1 MAFPLN
7 ATDGQKATANNIVY
21 SYSTSTNSWRRD
33 LTNIIDRLT
42 LVGTYEST
50 NTTNGTLVVYGGVGI
65 DKNLNVGGDLQVDGD
80 FTVGGQVT
88 LSPAGSDVYI
98 QPSID
103 GTVVIFPSAYGNI
116 DNMIVGATT
125 PKIGY
130 FTDLVVES
138 TVTSTSPFDG
148 ALTVA
153 GGAGV
158 VKDLYVGGLIYG
170 TLAGSTSTDTGGNP
184 WQIVSAD
191 YLAINKDRLF
201 ISTTVTAV
209 TVTLPATPTFGD
221 FVEFIDYAGS
231 FGVNTAT
238 IARNSELIMGI
249 PEDLIIDFA
258 GAANTL
264 IYAGPAEG
272 WKLGAII

>member
-1 MAFPLN
+1 MAFPLIP
-7 ATDGQKATANNIVY
+7 TDGQKATINNIVY

-33 LTNIIDRLT
+33 LTNLIDRLT

-80 FTVGGQVT
+80 FSAGGQIT

-103 GTVVIFPSAYGNI
+103 GTVVIFPSAYGSI
-116 DNMIVGATT
+116 DNMVIGGTT

-138 TVTSTSPFDG
+138 SATSTTPFDG

-153 GGAGV
+153 GGVGI
-158 VKDLYVGGLIYG
+158 VKDLYVGGTIYG
-170 TLAGSTSTDTGGNP
+170 TLSSTSTTGTP
-184 WQIVSAD
+184 WQIIETNYTAT
-191 YLAINKDRLF
+191 NRDRLF

-249 PEDLIIDFA
+249 PEDLIVDFA

-264 IYAGPAEG
+264 IYAGPDEG
-272 WKLGAII
+272 WRLGALI

>member
-7 ATDGQKATANNIVY
+7 PTDGQKATANNIVY

-80 FTVGGQVT
+80 FTAGGQIT

-116 DNMIVGATT
+116 DNMIIGGTT

-130 FTDLVVES
+130 FTDLVVEDTTPS
-138 TVTSTSPFDG
+138 TDPLTG

-153 GGAGV
+153 GGTGIV
-158 VKDLYVGGLIYG
+158 GDLYVGGTIYG
-170 TLAGSTSTDTGGNP
+170 TISSTSTIGTP
-184 WQIVSAD
+184 WQIIETNYTAT
-191 YLAINKDRLF
+191 NRDRLF
-201 ISTTVTAV
+201 ISTTATEI
-209 TVTLPATPTFGD
+209 TVTLPATPTLGD
-221 FVEFIDYAGS
+221 FVQFIDYAGS
-231 FGVNTAT
+231 FAVNTAT
-238 IARNSELIMGI
+238 IARNNELIMGI

-264 IYAGPAEG
+264 IYSGSDEG

>member
-80 FTVGGQVT
+80 FTAGGQIT

-116 DNMIVGATT
+116 DNMIIGGTT

-138 TVTSTSPFDG
+138 TAISSNPTQG

-153 GGAGV
+153 GGTGIAG
-158 VKDLYVGGLIYG
+158 DLHVGGTIYG
-170 TLAGSTSTDTGGNP
+170 TISSTSTTGTP
-184 WQIVSAD
+184 WQIIEAN
-191 YLAINKDRLF
+191 YTATNRDRLF
-201 ISTTVTAV
+201 ISTTATAI

-264 IYAGPAEG
+264 IYSGSDEG

>member
-1 MAFPLN
+1 MAFPLIP
-7 ATDGQKATANNIVY
+7 TDGQKATINNIVY

-33 LTNIIDRLT
+33 LTNLIDRLT

-80 FTVGGQVT
+80 FSAGGQIT

-103 GTVVIFPSAYGNI
+103 GTVVIFPSAYGSI
-116 DNMIVGATT
+116 DNMVIGGTT

-138 TVTSTSPFDG
+138 SATSTTPFDG

-153 GGAGV
+153 GGVGI
-158 VKDLYVGGLIYG
+158 VKDLYVGGTIYG
-170 TLAGSTSTDTGGNP
+170 TLSSTSTTGTP
-184 WQIVSAD
+184 WQIIETNYTAT
-191 YLAINKDRLF
+191 NRDRLF

-209 TVTLPATPTFGD
+209 TVTLPATPTLGD

-249 PEDLIIDFA
+249 PEDLIVDFA

-272 WKLGAII
+272 WRLGALI

>member
-1 MAFPLN
+1 MAFPLIP
-7 ATDGQKATANNIVY
+7 TDGQKATINNIVY
-21 SYSTSTNSWRRD
+21 RYSTSTNSWRRD
-33 LTNIIDRLT
+33 LTNLKDRLT

-80 FTVGGQVT
+80 FTAGGQIT

-103 GTVVIFPSAYGNI
+103 GTVVIFPSAYGSI
-116 DNMIVGATT
+116 DNMVIGGTT

-138 TVTSTSPFDG
+138 SATSTTPFDG

-153 GGAGV
+153 GGVGI
-158 VKDLYVGGLIYG
+158 VKDLYVGGTIYG
-170 TLAGSTSTDTGGNP
+170 TLSSTSTTGTP
-184 WQIVSAD
+184 WQIIETNYTAT
-191 YLAINKDRLF
+191 NRDRLF

-209 TVTLPATPTFGD
+209 TVTLPATPTLGD

-249 PEDLIIDFA
+249 PEDLIVDFA

-272 WKLGAII
+272 WRLGALI

>member
-1 MAFPLN
+1 MAFPLIP
-7 ATDGQKATANNIVY
+7 TDGQKATINNIVY

-33 LTNIIDRLT
+33 LTNLIDRLT

-80 FTVGGQVT
+80 FSAGGQIT

-103 GTVVIFPSAYGNI
+103 GTVVIFPSAYGSI
-116 DNMIVGATT
+116 DNMVIGGTT

-138 TVTSTSPFDG
+138 SATSTTPFDG

-153 GGAGV
+153 GGVGI
-158 VKDLYVGGLIYG
+158 VKDLYVGGTIFG
-170 TLAGSTSTDTGGNP
+170 TLSSTSTTGTP
-184 WQIVSAD
+184 WQIIETNYTAT
-191 YLAINKDRLF
+191 NRDRLF

-209 TVTLPATPTFGD
+209 TVTLPATPMLGD

-249 PEDLIIDFA
+249 PEDLIVDFA

-272 WKLGAII
+272 WRLGALI

>member
-7 ATDGQKATANNIVY
+7 PADSQKATINNIVY
-21 SYSTSTNSWRRD
+21 AYSTSTNSWRRD
-33 LTNIIDRLT
+33 LTNVIDRLT

-65 DKNLNVGGDLQVDGD
+65 DRNLNVGNDLQVDGD

-103 GTVVIFPSAYGNI
+103 GTVVIFPSAYGSI
-116 DNMIVGATT
+116 DNMIIGGTT

-138 TVTSTSPFDG
+138 TATSSNPAQG

-153 GGAGV
+153 GGTGIAG
-158 VKDLYVGGLIYG
+158 DLHVGGTIYG
-170 TLAGSTSTDTGGNP
+170 TISSTSTTETP
-184 WQIVSAD
+184 WQIIETNYTAT
-191 YLAINKDRLF
+191 NKDRLF
-201 ISTTVTAV
+201 ISTTATAI
-209 TVTLPATPTFGD
+209 TVTLPATPAFGD

-264 IYAGPAEG
+264 IYSGSDEG